1 MNGTTSEQNVA
12 VSTCCENQ
20 HTTHSKHCADN
31 TDMTR
36 IRIANVMTYNSD
48 MTKMNMAM
56 MKS

>member
-1 MNGTTSEQNVA
+1 MAA
-12 VSTCCENQ
+12 VNTCCENQ

-36 IRIANVMTYNSD
+36 ILIANVMQDNSD
-48 MTKMNMAM
+48 MTQMKMTR